1 MPDFSSL
8 IGQTIS
14 HYHITERLGGG
25 GMGVVYKGED
35 TRLRRFVALKFLP
48 DDMARDPQALA
59 RFQREAQAASALN
72 HQNICTIYDIGEQDG
87 RAFIAME
94 YLEGKTLKY
103 SIAGRAMELENLLN
117 LSIEITDALDA
128 AHAKGII
135 HRDIKPAN
143 IFVTERGHA
152 KILDFG
158 LAKMNSTRNP
168 ATDGETLV
176 TQHADPDH
184 LTSSG
189 STLGTVSYMSPEQ
202 ARGEELNAQTDLF
215 SFGVVLYEMATSALP
230 FRGDTSA
237 VVFDAILT
245 REPVPPARLNSKI
258 PPKLG
263 EIIHKALEKDR
274 GLRYHSAADLRTDLK
289 RLKREIDSGLR
300 SVAATASLG
309 EIPAPS
315 PASSAQSQTAEAST
329 HPWWRGRLAVLPF
342 VNGSAD
348 PNAEYLSDGITES
361 LINSLS
367 RLPNL
372 KVMSRDSAFRYKG
385 KDTDVQTVARELG
398 VRTVLKGRVPQLAGN
413 LAISAALID
422 ATDSSHIWGQQYS
435 RKPADIFALQEKIA
449 KEITKALR
457 LRLTGQE
464 EKSLARTYTTN
475 PEAYRGYLQGR
486 YWANKRTE
494 DGINKGIEC
503 FQQAIA
509 KDPDYALAYCGLAD
523 CYSMHANY
531 GFLPPKIGYSHA
543 NDAALTALELDD
555 TLSEAHVSLGF
566 IKSDY
571 TWDWSGAEKEFQRA
585 IALNPNYATAHQ
597 WHGYALWRT
606 GQFEESIVEHRRALE
621 LDPLSLPVN
630 RNLGLAYYLAR
641 QYDLAIEQLRKTRE
655 MDPSFAL
662 TREYIGLAHLE
673 KGMYREAIA
682 EGEEAAAPV
691 SASPYAIT
699 ALGYIY
705 AISGKKGEAEKVR
718 DRLKKLSEQ
727 KYISPRFV
735 ASIYAGLGEKG
746 KALASLT
753 ASYED
758 RSLQIGPG
766 VVADPTYN
774 SLRAEPRFQELLRRM
789 GLNMGLNMDLNME
802 S

>member
-1 MPDFSSL
+1 MQDFSSL

-25 GMGVVYKGED
+25 GMGVVYKAED
-35 TRLRRFVALKFLP
+35 TRLHRFVALKFLP

-72 HQNICTIYDIGEQDG
+72 HQNICTIYDIGEEDG

-94 YLEGKTLKY
+94 YLEGTTLKHG
-103 SIAGRAMELENLLN
+103 IAGRPLGFENLLN
-117 LSIEITDALDA
+117 LSIEVADALDA
-128 AHAKGII
+128 AHSKGIV
-135 HRDIKPAN
+135 HRDVKPAN

-158 LAKMNSTRNP
+158 LAKMSSAKNP
-168 ATDGETLV
+168 AADGETLA
-176 TQHADPDH
+176 TQQLDPDH

-189 STLGTVSYMSPEQ
+189 STLGTVCYMSPEQ

-237 VVFDAILT
+237 VIFDAILN
-245 REPVPPARLNSKI
+245 REPIPPAHLNPKV
-258 PPKLG
+258 PPKLE

-274 GLRYHSAADLRTDLK
+274 GLRYHSAADLRADLK
-289 RLKREIDSGLR
+289 RLKREIDSGSR
-300 SVAATASLG
+300 AAAATASLG
-309 EIPAPS
+309 EIAAPS
-315 PASSAQSQTAEAST
+315 PVPGAQSQSAEAST

-385 KDTDVQTVARELG
+385 KDTDAQTVARELG
-398 VRTVLKGRVPQLAGN
+398 VRTVLKGRVTQRGGN
-413 LAISAALID
+413 LAISAELID

-486 YWANKRTE
+486 YWSNTRTE
-494 DGINKGIEC
+494 DGFNKGIKC

-509 KDPDYALAYCGLAD
+509 KDPSYALAYCGLAD

-531 GFLPPKIGYSHA
+531 GFLAPKIGYSKA
-543 NDAALTALELDD
+543 NDAALKALELDD
-555 TLSEAHVSLGF
+555 TLSEVHVSLGF

-571 TWDWSGAEKEFQRA
+571 TWDWSGAENEFQRA
-585 IALNPNYATAHQ
+585 MALNPNYATAHQ
-597 WHGYALWRT
+597 WYGYALWRT
-606 GQFEESIVEHRRALE
+606 GRFEESIAEHRRALE

-641 QYDLAIEQLRKTRE
+641 QYDLAIEQLRKTCE
-655 MDPSFAL
+655 MDRGFVL
-662 TREYIGLAHLE
+662 TREYIGLAYLE
-673 KGMYREAIA
+673 KGTYKEAIEYCA
-682 EGEEAAAPV
+682 EAAAPV
-691 SASPYAIT
+691 SASAYAIS
-699 ALGYIY
+699 ALGYVY
-705 AISGKKGEAEKVR
+705 ALSGKKAEAQKVG
-718 DRLKKLSEQ
+718 DRLKLLAEQ
-727 KYISPRFV
+727 KYISPRFI
-735 ASIYAGLGEKG
+735 ASIYAGLGEKD
-746 KALASLT
+746 KALDSLS
-753 ASYED
+753 AAYED
-758 RSLQIGPG
+758 RSVQIGPG
-766 VVADPTYN
+766 IIADPTYD
-774 SLRAEPRFQELLRRM
+774 SLRAEPRFQDLLRRM
-789 GLNMGLNMDLNME
+789 GLANDN
-802 S
+802 

>member
-1 MPDFSSL
+1 MADFSSL

-25 GMGVVYKGED
+25 GMGVVYKAED

-48 DDMARDPQALA
+48 DDMSSDPQALA

-72 HQNICTIYDIGEQDG
+72 HQNICTIYDVGEQDG

-94 YLEGKTLKY
+94 YLEGQTLKH
-103 SIAGRAMELENLLN
+103 SIAGRPMEFENLLN

-128 AHAKGII
+128 AHSKGIV

-158 LAKMNSTRNP
+158 LAKVGSAKNS
-168 ATDGETLV
+168 AVDGETMA
-176 TQHADPDH
+176 TQHVDPNH

-202 ARGEELNAQTDLF
+202 ARGKELNPQTDLF
-215 SFGVVLYEMATSALP
+215 SFGVVLYEMAAGVLP
-230 FRGDTSA
+230 FRGDTPA
-237 VVFDAILT
+237 MVFDAILN
-245 REPVPPARLNSKI
+245 REPVPPVRANAKV
-258 PPKLG
+258 PPKLE

-274 GLRYHSAADLRTDLK
+274 GLRYQSAADLRTDLK

-300 SVAATASLG
+300 AAAATASLG
-309 EIPAPS
+309 EIAVPHPAPRE
-315 PASSAQSQTAEAST
+315 QSQTAEAAT

-385 KDTDVQTVARELG
+385 KDTNVQTVARELG
-398 VRTVLKGRVPQLAGN
+398 VRTVLKGRVTQLGGN
-413 LAISAALID
+413 LAISAELID

-509 KDPDYALAYCGLAD
+509 KDPAYALAYCGLAD

-531 GFLPPKIGYSHA
+531 GFLPPKVGYSRA
-543 NDAALTALELDD
+543 NDAALKALELDD

-571 TWDWSGAEKEFQRA
+571 TWDWAGSEKEFQRA

-597 WHGYALWRT
+597 WYGYALWRT
-606 GQFEESIVEHRRALE
+606 GRFEESIAEHRRALQ

-641 QYDLAIEQLRKTRE
+641 QYDFAIEQLQKTRE
-655 MDPSFAL
+655 MDPTFVL
-662 TREYIGLAHLE
+662 TREYLGLAYLE
-673 KGMYREAIA
+673 KGMYQEAIVSC
-682 EGEEAAAPV
+682 EEAAAPV
-691 SASPYAIT
+691 SASPYALS
-699 ALGYIY
+699 AVGYVY
-705 AISGKKGEAEKVR
+705 AVTGKESEVQKVR
-718 DRLKKLSEQ
+718 DRLQKHSQQ
-727 KYISPRFV
+727 KYLSPRFM
-735 ASIYAGLGEKG
+735 ASIYAGLGEKE
-746 KALASLT
+746 KALESLNV
-753 ASYED
+753 AYQD

-766 VVADPTYN
+766 IIADPTYD
-774 SLRAEPRFQELLRRM
+774 SLRAEPRFQDLLRRM
-789 GLNMGLNMDLNME
+789 GLNMELNK
-802 S
+802 

>member
-1 MPDFSSL
+1 MADFSSL
-8 IGQTIS
+8 IGQTVS

-25 GMGVVYKGED
+25 GMGVVYKAED
-35 TRLRRFVALKFLP
+35 ARLRRFVALKFLP
-48 DDMARDPQALA
+48 EDMARDPQALA

-72 HQNICTIYDIGEQDG
+72 HHNICTIYDIGEENG

-94 YLEGKTLKY
+94 FLEGQTLKH
-103 SIAGRAMELENLLN
+103 SIAGRPMELESLLD
-117 LSIEITDALDA
+117 LSVEVADALDA
-128 AHAKGII
+128 AHSKGIV
-135 HRDIKPAN
+135 HRDVKPAN

-158 LAKMNSTRNP
+158 LAKMGSAKNS
-168 ATDGETLV
+168 AVDGETLA
-176 TQHADPDH
+176 TQHVDPDH

-202 ARGEELNAQTDLF
+202 ARGEELNTQTDLF
-215 SFGVVLYEMATSALP
+215 SFGVVLYEMATGALP
-230 FRGDTSA
+230 FRGDTPA
-237 VVFDAILT
+237 VVFDAILN
-245 REPVPPARLNSKI
+245 REPISPARANAKVPSK
-258 PPKLG
+258 LE
-263 EIIHKALEKDR
+263 EIIRKALEKDR
-274 GLRYHSAADLRTDLK
+274 GLRYQSAADLRTDFK

-300 SVAATASLG
+300 AAAAKASLG
-309 EIPAPS
+309 EIAAPPPAPGE
-315 PASSAQSQTAEAST
+315 QSQTAEAST

-385 KDTDVQTVARELG
+385 KDTDAQIVARELG
-398 VRTVLKGRVPQLAGN
+398 VRTVLKGRVTQLGGN
-413 LAISAALID
+413 LAISAELID

-494 DGINKGIEC
+494 DGITKGIEC

-509 KDPDYALAYCGLAD
+509 KDPAYALAYCGLAD

-531 GFLPPKIGYSHA
+531 GFLPPKIGYSKA
-543 NDAALTALELDD
+543 NDAALKALELDD

-571 TWDWSGAEKEFQRA
+571 TWDWAGSETEFQRA

-597 WHGYALWRT
+597 WYGYALWRT
-606 GQFEESIVEHRRALE
+606 GHFEESIAEHRRALQ

-655 MDPSFAL
+655 MDSSFVL
-662 TREYIGLAHLE
+662 TREYLGLAYLE
-673 KGMYREAIA
+673 KGMYKEAIVSC
-682 EGEEAAAPV
+682 EEAAAPV
-691 SASPYAIT
+691 SASPYAIS
-699 ALGYIY
+699 ALGYVY
-705 AISGKKGEAEKVR
+705 AVAGKKAAAQNVR
-718 DRLKKLSEQ
+718 ERLQKLSEQ
-727 KYISPRFV
+727 KYLSPRFM
-735 ASIYAGLGEKG
+735 ASIYAGLGEKE
-746 KALASLT
+746 KALESLN
-753 ASYED
+753 AAYED

-766 VVADPTYN
+766 IIADPTYD
-774 SLRAEPRFQELLRRM
+774 SLHAEPRFQDLLRRM
-789 GLNMGLNMDLNME
+789 GLNRELNK
-802 S
+802 

>member
-1 MPDFSSL
+1 MADFSSL

-25 GMGVVYKGED
+25 GMGVVYKAED

-72 HQNICTIYDIGEQDG
+72 HHNICTIYDIGEQDG

-94 YLEGKTLKY
+94 CLEGQTLKH
-103 SIAGRAMELENLLN
+103 SIAGRPMEFENLLN
-117 LSIEITDALDA
+117 LAIEIADALDA
-128 AHAKGII
+128 AHSKGIV

-158 LAKMNSTRNP
+158 LAKMGSPKNS
-168 ATDGETLV
+168 AVDGETLA
-176 TQHADPDH
+176 TQLVDPDH

-202 ARGEELNAQTDLF
+202 ARGEELNPQTDLF
-215 SFGVVLYEMATSALP
+215 SFGVVLYEMAAGVLP
-230 FRGDTSA
+230 FRGDTPA
-237 VVFDAILT
+237 MVFDAILN
-245 REPVPPARLNSKI
+245 REPISPARASAKV
-258 PPKLG
+258 PPKLA

-274 GLRYHSAADLRTDLK
+274 GLRYHSAADLRADLK

-300 SVAATASLG
+300 AAAATASLG
-309 EIPAPS
+309 EIAAPPPAPRE
-315 PASSAQSQTAEAST
+315 QSQTAETST

-385 KDTDVQTVARELG
+385 KDTDAQTVARELG
-398 VRTVLKGRVPQLAGN
+398 VRTVLKGRVTQLGGN
-413 LAISAALID
+413 LAVSAELID

-531 GFLPPKIGYSHA
+531 GFLPPKIGYSRA
-543 NDAALTALELDD
+543 NDAALKALALDD

-571 TWDWSGAEKEFQRA
+571 AWDWPGAETEFQRA
-585 IALNPNYATAHQ
+585 IALNPNYATARQ
-597 WHGYALWRT
+597 WHGYALWKT
-606 GQFEESIVEHRRALE
+606 GHFEESIAEHRRALE
-621 LDPLSLPVN
+621 LDPLSLPIF
-630 RNLGLAYYLAR
+630 RNLGVAYYLAR
-641 QYDLAIEQLRKTRE
+641 QYDLAIEQLQKARE
-655 MDPSFAL
+655 MDSSFVL
-662 TREYIGLAHLE
+662 TREHLGLAYLK
-673 KGMYREAIA
+673 KGMYKEAISSC
-682 EGEEAAAPV
+682 EEAAAPV
-691 SASPYAIT
+691 STTPYAIS
-699 ALGYIY
+699 ALGYVY
-705 AISGKKGEAEKVR
+705 AVSGRKAEAQNLC
-718 DRLKKLSEQ
+718 DRLKKMSEQ
-727 KYISPRFV
+727 KYLSPKFV
-735 ASIYAGLGEKG
+735 ACIYAGLGETD
-746 KALASLT
+746 KALESLN
-753 ASYED
+753 AAFED
-758 RSLQIGPG
+758 RSLQMGPG
-766 VVADPTYN
+766 IIADPTYD
-774 SLRAEPRFQELLRRM
+774 SLRAEPRFQDLLRRM
-789 GLNMGLNMDLNME
+789 GLANANDN
-802 S
+802 

>member
-8 IGQTIS
+8 LGQTVS
-14 HYHITERLGGG
+14 HYHIIERLAVG
-25 GMGVVYKGED
+25 GMGVVYKAED
-35 TRLRRFVALKFLP
+35 TRLHRFVALKFLP
-48 DDMARDPQALA
+48 EDMARDPQALA

-72 HQNICTIYDIGEQDG
+72 HPNICTIYDIGEQDG

-94 YLEGKTLKY
+94 YLEGDTLKR
-103 SIAGRAMELENLLN
+103 SIAGRPMEFENLLN
-117 LSIEITDALDA
+117 LSMEVADALDA
-128 AHAKGII
+128 AHSKGIV

-143 IFVTERGHA
+143 IFITERAHA

-158 LAKMNSTRNP
+158 LAKISSTKKP
-168 ATDGETLV
+168 APDAETLA
-176 TQHADPDH
+176 TLEINPDH

-189 STLGTVSYMSPEQ
+189 STLGTVSYMSPGQ
-202 ARGEELNAQTDLF
+202 ARGEELDAHTDLF

-230 FRGDTSA
+230 FRGDTAA
-237 VVFDAILT
+237 VVFDAILN
-245 REPVPPARLNSKI
+245 REPIPPARAN
-258 PPKLG
+258 PKVPRKL
-263 EIIHKALEKDR
+263 EDIIHKALEKDR
-274 GLRYHSAADLRTDLK
+274 GLRYHSAAGLRTDLK

-300 SVAATASLG
+300 VTAAGSTTALG
-309 EIPAPS
+309 EIGAALPTSTATT
-315 PASSAQSQTAEAST
+315 AAADSSS

-372 KVMSRDSAFRYKG
+372 KVMSRDSAFHYKG
-385 KDTDVQTVARELG
+385 KDTDAQSVARELG
-398 VRTVLKGRVPQLAGN
+398 VRTVLKGRVTQLGGN
-413 LAISAALID
+413 LAISAELID

-464 EKSLARTYTTN
+464 EKNLARTHTTN

-486 YWANKRTE
+486 YWWNKRIE
-494 DGINKGIEC
+494 EGFNKAIEC

-509 KDPDYALAYCGLAD
+509 KDPTYGLAYCGLAD

-531 GFLPPKIGYSHA
+531 GFLPPKIGYSKA
-543 NDAALTALELDD
+543 NDAALKALELDD

-606 GQFEESIVEHRRALE
+606 GQFEESIAEHRRALE

-641 QYDLAIEQLRKTRE
+641 QYDLAIEQLRRTLE
-655 MDPSFAL
+655 MDPGFAL
-662 TREYIGLAHLE
+662 TREYIGLAYLE
-673 KGMYREAIA
+673 KGMYKEGIEYCEA
-682 EGEEAAAPV
+682 AAAPV
-691 SASPYAIT
+691 SARPYAIS

-705 AISGKKGEAEKVR
+705 AMSGKKAEAQKILK
-718 DRLKKLSEQ
+718 RLVSLSEQ
-727 KYISPRFV
+727 KYISSRFV
-735 ASIYAGLGEKG
+735 ASIYAGLGEKN
-746 KALASLT
+746 KALESLE
-753 ASYED
+753 AAYQD
-758 RSLQIGPG
+758 RSLQHAPG
-766 VVADPTYN
+766 DIAQP
-774 SLRAEPRFQELLRRM
+774 P
-789 GLNMGLNMDLNME
+789 
-802 S
+802 

>member
-14 HYHITERLGGG
+14 HYRITERLGGG
-25 GMGVVYKGED
+25 GMGVVYKAED
-35 TRLRRFVALKFLP
+35 TRLHRFVALKFLP
-48 DDMARDPQALA
+48 DDMASDPQALA

-72 HQNICTIYDIGEQDG
+72 HPNICTIYDIGEQDG

-94 YLEGKTLKY
+94 YLEGQTLKH
-103 SIAGRAMELENLLN
+103 SIAGRPADFENLLN

-128 AHAKGII
+128 AHSKGIV

-158 LAKMNSTRNP
+158 LAKMSSAKNP
-168 ATDGETLV
+168 SVEAETLA
-176 TQHADPDH
+176 TQQIDPEH

-215 SFGVVLYEMATSALP
+215 SFGVVLYEMATSAPP
-230 FRGDTSA
+230 FRGDTPA
-237 VVFDAILT
+237 LVFDAILN
-245 REPVPPARLNSKI
+245 REPIPPARANPKV
-258 PPKLG
+258 PPKLE

-274 GLRYHSAADLRTDLK
+274 GLRYQSAADLRTDLK

-300 SVAATASLG
+300 AVATSSTASFG
-309 EIPAPS
+309 QIASSS
-315 PASSAQSQTAEAST
+315 PASSASSPATDTST

-348 PNAEYLSDGITES
+348 PDADYLSDGITES

-385 KDTDVQTVARELG
+385 KDTDTETVARELG
-398 VRTVLKGRVPQLAGN
+398 VRTVLKGRVRQHGGN
-413 LAISAALID
+413 LAISAELID
-422 ATDSSHIWGQQYS
+422 ATDNSHIWGQQYS

-457 LRLTGQE
+457 LHLTGQE
-464 EKSLARTYTTN
+464 EKSLAKTYTTN
-475 PEAYRGYLQGR
+475 PEAYQGYLQGR
-486 YWANKRTE
+486 YWWNKRTQ
-494 DGINKGIEC
+494 DGFNKGIES

-509 KDPDYALAYCGLAD
+509 KDPTYALAYCGLAD

-531 GFLPPKIGYSHA
+531 GFLPPKIGYSRA
-543 NDAALTALELDD
+543 NDAALNALELDD

-571 TWDWSGAEKEFQRA
+571 AWDWAGAEKEFQRA

-606 GQFEESIVEHRRALE
+606 GRFEESIAEHRRALE

-641 QYDLAIEQLRKTRE
+641 QYDLALEQLRKTRE

-662 TREYIGLAHLE
+662 TPQYIGLAYLE
-673 KGMYREAIA
+673 KGMYKEAIKYC
-682 EGEEAAAPV
+682 EEAAAPV
-691 SASPYAIT
+691 SASPYAIS
-699 ALGYIY
+699 ALGYVY
-705 AISGKKGEAEKVR
+705 AISGKKPEAEKVC
-718 DRLKKLSEQ
+718 DRLKELSEQ
-727 KYISPRFV
+727 KYISPRFI
-735 ASIYAGLGEKG
+735 ASIYAGLGEKD
-746 KALASLT
+746 KALESLS
-753 ASYED
+753 AAYED

-766 VVADPTYN
+766 IIADPTYD
-774 SLRAEPRFQELLRRM
+774 SLRAEPRFQDLLRRM
-789 GLNMGLNMDLNME
+789 GLTNDN
-802 S
+802 

>member
-1 MPDFSSL
+1 MPDLSPL

-25 GMGVVYKGED
+25 GMGVVYKAED
-35 TRLRRFVALKFLP
+35 TRLHRFVALKFLP
-48 DDMARDPQALA
+48 DDMATDPQALA

-72 HQNICTIYDIGEQDG
+72 QQNICTIYDVGEQDG

-94 YLEGKTLKY
+94 YLEGRTLKHA
-103 SIAGRAMELENLLN
+103 IAGRPMEFESLLN
-117 LSIEITDALDA
+117 LSIEIADALDA
-128 AHAKGII
+128 AHSKGIV

-143 IFVTERGHA
+143 IFVTDRGHA

-158 LAKMNSTRNP
+158 LAKISTTKKP
-168 ATDGETLV
+168 AADEETLA
-176 TQHADPDH
+176 TQQVDPDH

-202 ARGEELNAQTDLF
+202 ARGEEINAQTDLF
-215 SFGVVLYEMATSALP
+215 SFGVVLFEMATGALP
-230 FRGDTSA
+230 FRGDTPA
-237 VVFDAILT
+237 IVFDAILN
-245 REPVPPARLNSKI
+245 REPLSPTRANPKI
-258 PPKLG
+258 PLKL
-263 EIIHKALEKDR
+263 EDIIHKALEKDR
-274 GLRYHSAADLRTDLK
+274 ALRYHSAADLRTDLK

-300 SVAATASLG
+300 AAAVSTAVSGEFLLSPAAPSAKFSAADVAA
-309 EIPAPS
+309 
-315 PASSAQSQTAEAST
+315 

-385 KDTDVQTVARELG
+385 KDTDAQTVARELG
-398 VRTVLKGRVPQLAGN
+398 VRTVLKGRVTQLGGN
-413 LAISAALID
+413 LAISAELID
-422 ATDSSHIWGQQYS
+422 VTDSSHIWGQQYS

-464 EKSLARTYTTN
+464 EKSLAKTYTTN

-486 YWANKRTE
+486 FWWNKRTE
-494 DGINKGIEC
+494 DGFNKGIEC

-509 KDPDYALAYCGLAD
+509 KDPAYALAYCGLAD

-531 GFLPPKIGYSHA
+531 GFLPPKIGYSKA
-543 NDAALTALELDD
+543 NDAALKALELDD
-555 TLSEAHVSLGF
+555 SLSEVHVSLGF

-597 WHGYALWRT
+597 WYGYALWRT
-606 GQFEESIVEHRRALE
+606 GKFEESIAEHRRALE

-655 MDPSFAL
+655 MDPGFVL
-662 TREYIGLAHLE
+662 TREYISLAYLE
-673 KGMYREAIA
+673 KGMYKESMAIC
-682 EGEEAAAPV
+682 EEAAQPL
-691 SASPYAIT
+691 SASPYAIS
-699 ALGYIY
+699 ALGYVY
-705 AISGKKGEAEKVR
+705 AVCGKNAEAQEVC
-718 DRLKKLSEQ
+718 DRLKRLSDQ
-727 KYISPRFV
+727 KYISSRFL
-735 ASIYAGLGEKG
+735 ASIYAGLGEKDQ
-746 KALASLT
+746 ALDSLT
-753 ASYED
+753 AAYED
-758 RSLQIGPG
+758 HSLQIGPG
-766 VVADPTYN
+766 IIADPTYD
-774 SLRAEPRFQELLRRM
+774 SLRAERRFQDLLRRM
-789 GLNMGLNMDLNME
+789 GLANDN
-802 S
+802 

>member
-14 HYHITERLGGG
+14 HYRITERLGGG
-25 GMGVVYKGED
+25 GMGVVYKAED

-48 DDMARDPQALA
+48 DDLARDPQALA
-59 RFQREAQAASALN
+59 RFHREAQAASALN

-94 YLEGKTLKY
+94 YLEGQTLKHG
-103 SIAGRAMELENLLN
+103 IAARPMEFENLLN

-128 AHAKGII
+128 AHSKRIV

-158 LAKMNSTRNP
+158 LAKINSAKNP
-168 ATDGETLV
+168 PVDAETLT
-176 TQHADPDH
+176 TQQIDPDH

-215 SFGVVLYEMATSALP
+215 SFGVVLYEMATGALP
-230 FRGDTSA
+230 FRGETSA
-237 VVFDAILT
+237 VVFDAILN
-245 REPVPPARLNSKI
+245 REPVPPARVN
-258 PPKLG
+258 PKVPLKLE

-274 GLRYHSAADLRTDLK
+274 GLRYQSAADLRTDLK
-289 RLKREIDSGLR
+289 RLKREIDSGVR
-300 SVAATASLG
+300 AVATTSTATFG
-309 EIPAPS
+309 ETAAPLL
-315 PASSAQSQTAEAST
+315 PSSAKSQTVEAPA

-348 PNAEYLSDGITES
+348 ANAEYLSDGITES

-385 KDTDVQTVARELG
+385 KDTDAQTVARELG
-398 VRTVLKGRVPQLAGN
+398 VRTVLKGRVTQLGGN
-413 LAISAALID
+413 LAISAELID
-422 ATDSSHIWGQQYS
+422 ASDGSHIWGQQYS

-449 KEITKALR
+449 REITKALR
-457 LRLTGQE
+457 LSLTGQE
-464 EKSLARTYTTN
+464 EKSLTRSYTTN

-486 YWANKRTE
+486 YWWNKRTE
-494 DGINKGIEC
+494 DGFNKGIEC

-509 KDPDYALAYCGLAD
+509 KDPTYALAYCGLAD

-531 GFLPPKIGYSHA
+531 GFLPPKIGYSKA
-543 NDAALTALELDD
+543 NEAALKALELDD
-555 TLSEAHVSLGF
+555 TLSEAHVSSGF

-571 TWDWSGAEKEFQRA
+571 AWDWSGAEKEFQRA
-585 IALNPNYATAHQ
+585 IALSPNYATAHQ
-597 WHGYALWRT
+597 WHGYALWKT
-606 GQFEESIVEHRRALE
+606 GHFEESIAEHRRALE

-641 QYDLAIEQLRKTRE
+641 QYDLAIEQLRKTQE

-662 TREYIGLAHLE
+662 TREYIGQAHVE
-673 KGMYREAIA
+673 KGRYK
-682 EGEEAAAPV
+682 EGIEQCEVAAASA
-691 SASPYAIT
+691 SASPYAIA
-699 ALGYIY
+699 ALGYVY
-705 AISGKKGEAEKVR
+705 AVSGKKAEAQKVR
-718 DRLKKLSEQ
+718 DRLKVLSEQ
-727 KYISPRFV
+727 KYISPRFM
-735 ASIYAGLGEKG
+735 ASIYAGMGEKD
-746 KALASLT
+746 KALESLS
-753 ASYED
+753 AAYED

-766 VVADPTYN
+766 IIGDPTYD
-774 SLRAEPRFQELLRRM
+774 SLRTEPRFQDLLRRM
-789 GLNMGLNMDLNME
+789 GLNME
-802 S
+802 

>member
-14 HYHITERLGGG
+14 HYHIIERLGGG
-25 GMGVVYKGED
+25 GMGVVYKAED
-35 TRLRRFVALKFLP
+35 KRLHRCVALKFLP

-72 HQNICTIYDIGEQDG
+72 HPNICTIYDIGEQDG

-94 YLEGKTLKY
+94 YLEGNSLKR
-103 SIAGRAMELENLLN
+103 SIAGRPMEFENLLN
-117 LSIEITDALDA
+117 LSMEVADALDA
-128 AHAKGII
+128 AHSKGIV

-143 IFVTERGHA
+143 IFITERAHA

-158 LAKMNSTRNP
+158 LAKITSAKNP
-168 ATDGETLV
+168 ATDAETLA
-176 TQHADPDH
+176 TQQIDPDH

-215 SFGVVLYEMATSALP
+215 SFGVVLYEMATGALP
-230 FRGDTSA
+230 FRGDTPA
-237 VVFDAILT
+237 VVFDAILN
-245 REPVPPARLNSKI
+245 REPIPPARAN
-258 PPKLG
+258 PKVPRKL
-263 EIIHKALEKDR
+263 EDIIHKALEKDR
-274 GLRYHSAADLRTDLK
+274 GLRYHSAADLLADLK

-300 SVAATASLG
+300 AAAATATTALG
-309 EIPAPS
+309 EIGAGSPTLTAATPAETS
-315 PASSAQSQTAEAST
+315 P

-385 KDTDVQTVARELG
+385 KDTDAQTVARELG
-398 VRTVLKGRVPQLAGN
+398 VRSVLKGRVTQLGGN
-413 LAISAALID
+413 LAISAELID
-422 ATDSSHIWGQQYS
+422 ASDSSHIWGQQYS

-464 EKSLARTYTTN
+464 EKNLARIYTTN

-486 YWANKRTE
+486 YWGNKRTE
-494 DGINKGIEC
+494 EGINKGIEC

-509 KDPDYALAYCGLAD
+509 KDPTYALAYCGLAD

-531 GFLPPKIGYSHA
+531 GFLPPKTGYSKA
-543 NDAALTALELDD
+543 NDAALKALELDD

-585 IALNPNYATAHQ
+585 IALNPNYATARQ

-606 GQFEESIVEHRRALE
+606 GQFEESIAEHRRALE

-641 QYDLAIEQLRKTRE
+641 QYDLAIEQLRRTLE
-655 MDPSFAL
+655 MDAGFAL
-662 TREYIGLAHLE
+662 TREYIGLTYLE
-673 KGMYREAIA
+673 KGMYKEAVRYCENA
-682 EGEEAAAPV
+682 GAPV
-691 SASPYAIT
+691 SASPYAIS
-699 ALGYIY
+699 ALGYLY
-705 AISGKKGEAEKVR
+705 AVIGKKDEAQKVR
-718 DRLKKLSEQ
+718 DRLNKLSEQ

-735 ASIYAGLGEKG
+735 ASIYAGLGEKE
-746 KALASLT
+746 KALEALS
-753 ASYED
+753 AAYED
-758 RSLQIGPG
+758 RSVQIGPG
-766 VVADPTYN
+766 IIADPTYD
-774 SLRAEPRFQELLRRM
+774 SLRSEPRFQELLRRM
-789 GLNMGLNMDLNME
+789 GLNIGIE
-802 S
+802 HGIER